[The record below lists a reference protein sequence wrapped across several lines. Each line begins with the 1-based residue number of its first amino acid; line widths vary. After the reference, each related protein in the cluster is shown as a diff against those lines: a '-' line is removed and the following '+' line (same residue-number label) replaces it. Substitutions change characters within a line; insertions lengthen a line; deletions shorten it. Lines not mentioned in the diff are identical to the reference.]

1 MLLNNSSIT
10 SQGQSYSFTILEGS
24 EGQEL
29 TLSRVYFLAMN
40 NTLDDLNPA
49 SLAPLLKHI
58 ATLDLSGPASASASL
73 NTHFPADGPF
83 IKSVAALMRAGV
95 ANGSLC
101 NRGSGSVR
109 FSRVF
114 KYGEG
119 SFGFSADAVL
129 MDGPGPLHR
138 HPLGEVDLCLTESG
152 EPSFDGKPAG
162 WVVYP
167 PGSTHVPTV
176 SDGSMLILYLLPQGS
191 IDFL

>member
-1 MLLNNSSIT
+1 MSNSPND
-10 SQGQSYSFTILEGS
+10 
-24 EGQEL
+24 
-29 TLSRVYFLAMN
+29 LS
-40 NTLDDLNPA
+40 PA
-49 SLAPLLKHI
+49 SLSPLLKHV
-58 ATLDLSGPASASASL
+58 ATLDLSDPAAATASL
-73 NTHFPADGPF
+73 GTHFPADGPF
-83 IKSVAALMRAGV
+83 ITGVAALMRAGV
-95 ANGSLC
+95 SDGSLC
-101 NRGSGSVR
+101 NRGGGSVR

-114 KYGEG
+114 RCDED

-129 MDGPGPLHR
+129 MNGPGPLHR
-138 HPLGEVDLCLTESG
+138 HPLGEIDLCFTESG

>member
-1 MLLNNSSIT
+1 MINPPT
-10 SQGQSYSFTILEGS
+10 D
-24 EGQEL
+24 
-29 TLSRVYFLAMN
+29 LS
-40 NTLDDLNPA
+40 PS
-49 SLAPLLKHI
+49 SLAPLLKHV
-58 ATLDLSGPASASASL
+58 AALDLSDPASVGASL
-73 NTHFPADGPF
+73 REHFPPEGPF
-83 IKSVAALMRAGV
+83 ITSLAALMRAGV
-95 ANGSLC
+95 SDGSLC
-101 NRGSGSVR
+101 NRGAGAVR

-114 KYGEG
+114 KYGEN

-138 HPLGEVDLCLTESG
+138 HPLGEVDLCLAEG
-152 EPSFDGKPAG
+152 GDPSFDGQPPG